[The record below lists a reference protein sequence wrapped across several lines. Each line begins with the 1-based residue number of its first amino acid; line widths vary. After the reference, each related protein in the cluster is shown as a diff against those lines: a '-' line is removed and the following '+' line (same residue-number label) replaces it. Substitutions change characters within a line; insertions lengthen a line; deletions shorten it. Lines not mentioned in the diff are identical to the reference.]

1 MVNKLIK
8 FANHLDSKGLHKE
21 ADYLDS
27 VIKKKAVAI
36 PPDLAATV
44 IGLMMPIAT
53 PMISAMVDECMDD
66 ISKSVMK
73 DCVSLLGGVDDDC
86 VKEKSAEIIEQKMT
100 DPAVVQKVLSAGL
113 SQLKVPMSIPTTSPL
128 STASGAADALAS
140 SSELM
145 GNILG

>member
-1 MVNKLIK
+1 MINKLIK

-21 ADYLDS
+21 ANYLDS
-27 VIKKKAVAI
+27 IIKKKAMAI

-66 ISKSVMK
+66 ISKTVMK
-73 DCVSLLGGVDDDC
+73 ECVSMFGGVDDDC

-140 SSELM
+140 GSDLM
-145 GNILG
+145 GNLV

>member
-1 MVNKLIK
+1 MINKLIK

-113 SQLKVPMSIPTTSPL
+113 SQLKVPMPKPMTSPL
-128 STASGAADALAS
+128 GTAGGAADALAS